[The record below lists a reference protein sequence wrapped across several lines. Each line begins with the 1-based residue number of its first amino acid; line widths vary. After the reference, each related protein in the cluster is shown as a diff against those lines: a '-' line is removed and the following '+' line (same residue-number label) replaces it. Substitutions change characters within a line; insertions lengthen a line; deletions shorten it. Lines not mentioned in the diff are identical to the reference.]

1 MSKNN
6 NQNLPK
12 EEKLFVFILMPFKDS
27 LTQIYERYIKR
38 PLESKG
44 YIVKRADD
52 LYASTPILSDIL
64 DCIKKANII
73 IAELTERNPNVFY
86 ELGRAHEMEDKYVI
100 QICQENEVLAFDL
113 RHIRTIIYKDSLE
126 GYEELEKKIL
136 KFINTYLEEIYSKP
150 KIKKIRIKKTQGTID
165 EQKKLRKFIESIKAS
180 EKQELSDLIVLLPFN
195 DLVQITKMI
204 IGEITLIENYE
215 EYKSKI
221 PVFDFIIYS
230 VIIREI
236 ENEKIILFSFLLEI
250 LKSGQILYDTRFYE
264 KFQELLRI
272 ECIRNY
278 IIEYNLKD
286 DLIDIYTSS
295 GSYTDA
301 GIKARILLTFKG
313 EYSQSQIIK
322 IAHASIKNDQ
332 IFGSGKGSRYTFE
345 LLVEQSSLIPKDLFY
360 ILEEKKIWPKEI

>member
-1 MSKNN
+1 
-6 NQNLPK
+6 
-12 EEKLFVFILMPFKDS
+12 
-27 LTQIYERYIKR
+27 
-38 PLESKG
+38 
-44 YIVKRADD
+44 
-52 LYASTPILSDIL
+52 
-64 DCIKKANII
+64 
-73 IAELTERNPNVFY
+73 
-86 ELGRAHEMEDKYVI
+86 MEDKYVI

-301 GIKARILLTFKG
+301 GIKASILLTFKG
-313 EYSQSQIIK
+313 EYRQSQIIK
-322 IAHASIKNDQ
+322 I
-332 IFGSGKGSRYTFE
+332 
-345 LLVEQSSLIPKDLFY
+345 
-360 ILEEKKIWPKEI
+360 